1 MYTRLNY
8 NQLFKKLQV
17 IFIVSCITLH
27 LHKNAYMFLS
37 PHTFAKTYYTLPC
50 YHSRSSDGHCYPI
63 GVFNLYCANN
73 NLVTNCTYIFHESS
87 IFFWW
92 VFYFLVVLLLSSRS
106 YSCGC
111 QVGRESITLNPD
123 CLTLRIIYS
132 GFIYSVLILGTCLN
146 LIKICVSPSQYTHWH
161 LCFVCFDFP
170 EVVPGLFGMMV
181 RVFFSISLK
190 PRRLCGWSH
199 VFVCTLSL
207 SS

>member
-1 MYTRLNY
+1 MKMPTCSCLPTPLPRLIILY
-8 NQLFKKLQV
+8 LVTTVVLVMDIV
-17 IFIVSCITLH
+17 IPLEFLICIVPITTWL
-27 LHKNAYMFLS
+27 LIV
-37 PHTFAKTYYTLPC
+37 HTFFMN
-50 YHSRSSDGHCYPI
+50 H
-63 GVFNLYCANN
+63 LY
-73 NLVTNCTYIFHESS
+73 
-87 IFFWW
+87 FFWW

-146 LIKICVSPSQYTHWH
+146 LILNKCLPITVHTLTS
-161 LCFVCFDFP
+161 LLCFDFP